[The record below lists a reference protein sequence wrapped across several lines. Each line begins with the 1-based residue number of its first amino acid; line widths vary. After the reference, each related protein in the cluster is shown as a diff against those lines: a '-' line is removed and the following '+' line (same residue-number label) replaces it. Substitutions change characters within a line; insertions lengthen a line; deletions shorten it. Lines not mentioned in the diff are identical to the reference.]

1 MATERKLFLVL
12 IRSVVGNFFQFES
25 AFWNIPCTQKVTETS
40 HMIVLQY
47 IVGCSGHD
55 SQLPRFLR
63 SLKIGCLATVPV
75 WLASRPGRQAPA
87 MQHRRNVM
95 HYGQLSLNTLFT
107 LHREARLSL
116 IQSI

>member
-1 MATERKLFLVL
+1 
-12 IRSVVGNFFQFES
+12 
-25 AFWNIPCTQKVTETS
+25 
-40 HMIVLQY
+40 
-47 IVGCSGHD
+47 
-55 SQLPRFLR
+55 
-63 SLKIGCLATVPV
+63 VPV